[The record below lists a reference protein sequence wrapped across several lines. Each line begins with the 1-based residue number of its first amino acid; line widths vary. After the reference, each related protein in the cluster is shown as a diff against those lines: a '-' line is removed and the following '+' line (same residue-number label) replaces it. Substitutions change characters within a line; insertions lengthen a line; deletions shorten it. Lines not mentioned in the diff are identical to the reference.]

1 MINDQDKRAIE
12 TMARCGCEFDSLCS
26 MFPKVPKEDIIAIW
40 NYVVDAGRRMEDPAL
55 FFHRMGPK
63 QKLYLKF

>member
-12 TMARCGCEFDSLCS
+12 TMARCGCEFDSLYS

-40 NYVVDAGRRMEDPAL
+40 NYVVDAGRRMDDPEAGKIS
-55 FFHRMGPK
+55 MNCS
-63 QKLYLKF
+63 